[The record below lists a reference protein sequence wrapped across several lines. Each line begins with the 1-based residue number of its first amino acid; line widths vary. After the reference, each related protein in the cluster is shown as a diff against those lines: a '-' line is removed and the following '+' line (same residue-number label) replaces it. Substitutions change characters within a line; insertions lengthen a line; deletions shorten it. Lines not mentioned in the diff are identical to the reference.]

1 MPIRK
6 HGQNYYVRLQIG
18 GRRIERVA
26 GPRRQDAVALETRIR
41 AEAVDARVGR
51 QHKRTIADATRRYL
65 EGEARALK
73 DLAGLKSKLRA
84 ILPYTQGRQLSEA
97 SDVAEAIKRDMQ
109 AQGLASG
116 TINRRLAALRRVL
129 RLAAEWGWIAHPPTV
144 RLLAGEEP
152 RTRTLTETQVKAL
165 ALACD
170 GPARDCILL
179 GAYTGLRMGEI
190 LALQADQVAG
200 DTLILTRTKTGRQRA
215 VPVPQVALP
224 IIARIPLGITYAQLR
239 KAFEAGRIAAG
250 MPEVQFRDLRRTYGS
265 WIVQRTGNL
274 RAAQELLGHTTST
287 ITARHYAH
295 LMTDHLRAA
304 VASLDDGSGGKTGK
318 AGKPARPSRAKKCA

>member
-6 HGQNYYVRLQIG
+6 HGQNYYVRLQID

-26 GPRRQDAVALETRIR
+26 GPRRADAVALEASIR
-41 AEAVDARVGR
+41 AQAVDARVGR
-51 QHKRTIADATRRYL
+51 TPHRQINDAIKRWL

-73 DLAGLKSKLRA
+73 DLAGLKTKLRA
-84 ILPYTQGRQLSEA
+84 IMPYTTGQPISAA

-109 AQGLASG
+109 AEGLATG
-116 TINRRLAALRRVL
+116 TINRRLAALRRVT
-129 RLAAEWGWIAHPPTV
+129 RLAAEWGWISHPPMV
-144 RLLAGEEP
+144 RLLGGEEP

-165 ALACD
+165 AMACD
-170 GPARDCILL
+170 GSARDCILL

-190 LALQADQVAG
+190 LALRADQVLG
-200 DTLILTRTKTGRQRA
+200 DVLVLTRTKTGRQRA
-215 VPVPQVALP
+215 VPVPQIALP

-239 KAFEAGRIAAG
+239 KVFEAARIKAG

-295 LMTDHLRAA
+295 LLTDHLRDA
-304 VASLDDGSGGKTGK
+304 VASLDGDGGK
-318 AGKPARPSRAKKCA
+318 RAKKKA